1 MIKRVIGIVIFLLI
15 MNAVMRVGLLF
26 FHDQQFDDAV
36 REIALFGSGKADEA
50 LKTSVMKAASD
61 NQVPLEADFIEITRR
76 NVVGVNDK
84 VVIKAAY
91 AINVEVAPGY
101 VRRFDFNYTTP

>member
-15 MNAVMRVGLLF
+15 MNAVLRVGLLF

-36 REIALFGSGKADEA
+36 REIALFGAGKPDEA
-50 LKTSVMKAASD
+50 LKVSVMKAAAD